1 MWLAY
6 LIWVNI
12 FIDIALLSLI
22 LHVLFYHTYMHCTIT
37 FCNHDTCFA
46 YNIYPCIQAFLEHP
60 SQPGKYSVVL
70 EPVCSVPVYDAKA
83 KKELAIMDMSDNTSP
98 VEGGRK
104 IILLCE
110 KITREDI
117 KVHTH

>member
-1 MWLAY
+1 MYNSILFT
-6 LIWVNI
+6 I
-12 FIDIALLSLI
+12 F
-22 LHVLFYHTYMHCTIT
+22 TIS
-37 FCNHDTCFA
+37 
-46 YNIYPCIQAFLEHP
+46 CIQAFLEHP

-117 KVHTH
+117 KVHTRFILANILKHDLKLFFRSASPTR

>member
-1 MWLAY
+1 MY
-6 LIWVNI
+6 NNI
-12 FIDIALLSLI
+12 NTFFA
-22 LHVLFYHTYMHCTIT
+22 FTI
-37 FCNHDTCFA
+37 
-46 YNIYPCIQAFLEHP
+46 YIPCIQAFLEHP

-83 KKELAIMDMSDNTSP
+83 KKELAIMDMSDNSSP

-117 KVHTH
+117 KVHTRFSTRFILANILKYDVKLSERGFWNGVK

>member
-1 MWLAY
+1 M
-6 LIWVNI
+6 
-12 FIDIALLSLI
+12 
-22 LHVLFYHTYMHCTIT
+22 
-37 FCNHDTCFA
+37 
-46 YNIYPCIQAFLEHP
+46 
-60 SQPGKYSVVL
+60 VL

-117 KVHTH
+117 KV